1 MASTEHKYKGVVK
14 LAGMPPFD
22 FETKAV
28 SERKAKSNGL
38 AQFARRLNMSIA
50 SLNFQLKKTHHEVH
64 AVIEV

>member
-1 MASTEHKYKGVVK
+1 MASTEHVYQGVVK

-28 SERKAKSNGL
+28 SDRKAKSNGL

-50 SLNFQLKKTHHEVH
+50 SLNSQLKKVPHEVH
-64 AVIEV
+64 ATLKV